1 METIQNYQ
9 HLVIDIL
16 NEQYPRIT
24 KSPVKM
30 GSTQFGRHISL
41 KLTFC
46 KTKQKKKLETTYDKF
61 SLHEVLDRVHKI
73 PSTNYVLPYKFQLEF
88 KQDKNDPQNTTKNE

>member
-46 KTKQKKKLETTYDKF
+46 KTKQKKKTRNNL
-61 SLHEVLDRVHKI
+61 
-73 PSTNYVLPYKFQLEF
+73 
-88 KQDKNDPQNTTKNE
+88 